1 MSNFE
6 SIRNIAVVGHS
17 GEGKTTLCEAMLFNA
32 GAIDRMGMLSD
43 ITHIVSDDF
52 SINMREIRL
61 RSHDGIF
68 EGKLSL
74 YVQDAD
80 SLHALMDKFRQ
91 IKGLES
97 VKRIENNDMD

>member
-1 MSNFE
+1 
-6 SIRNIAVVGHS
+6 
-17 GEGKTTLCEAMLFNA
+17 
-32 GAIDRMGMLSD
+32 MLSD